1 MSNSQSIKQ
10 HTSSAGNSPAARR
23 RRKFVNA
30 ATDLFSNNG
39 FHETTV
45 KEIAEKAGAS
55 PGLIYN
61 YVRDKEELLSLAI
74 MAVLESY
81 KSEVPKAVIKYDD
94 PVKRFAAALAAYI
107 KVVADKPK
115 ATLLAYRY
123 TAILPLPMRDQ
134 IKEMEVETNQ
144 IISDCIT
151 ACIDAGYFRETN
163 VEIVSYRAVLLA
175 HGWALKS
182 WRLGKLHKVEEYIE
196 GNLDLF
202 LTALF
207 TEKGRRHYSKLC
219 NEEPLGG

>member
-1 MSNSQSIKQ
+1 MSSSQTVKRG
-10 HTSSAGNSPAARR
+10 TSSAGGNSVLHR
-23 RRKFVNA
+23 RRKFVTA
-30 ATDLFSNNG
+30 ATELFSNNG

-61 YVRDKEELLSLAI
+61 YVRDKEELLLLAI
-74 MAVLESY
+74 MEVLESY
-81 KSEVPKAVIKYDD
+81 KKEIPRAVRDNND
-94 PVKRFAAALAAYI
+94 PILRFSAALTAYI

-123 TAILPLPMRDQ
+123 TAILPSEMRNK

-144 IISDCIT
+144 IISDCIA
-151 ACIDAGYFRETN
+151 ACITAGYFRKIN
-163 VEIVSYRAVLLA
+163 VEFISYRVVLLA

-182 WRLGKLHKVEEYIE
+182 WRLGKLHGVEEYID

-207 TEKGRRHYSKLC
+207 TSKGRHHYRKFC
-219 NEEPLGG
+219 KA